1 MIVTVRKERI
11 ERNLKNMRLASGKP
25 LILMCKANGYGH
37 GMLEVARAEAAA
49 YGVATEEEGARLR
62 AVVRKDILLSAPR
75 TSALNLVEEHDLVPI
90 IGEEEYLKSA
100 VFSGKVRRCHLK
112 VDSGMHR
119 MGFRSPKEC
128 VEAALF
134 LAEHGVRLEGIATHY
149 KESGENVKRQNQ
161 AFDACLEAIFG
172 AYAAKELPLPIT
184 HVTASGRAE
193 AGKYD
198 MLRVGLAAYGY
209 GELSSLA
216 PAMEVSSEI
225 LCVKRIA
232 KGDTLGYGGAFLA
245 DRPLTACTVLGGYA
259 DGIDRREVGR
269 EVICKGVRCRIA
281 AVCMDTFEVVTERV
295 DLSVGDRVI
304 IMSEELDAA
313 YIARRRGSIPYE
325 VLVGYDTPRAERRYD
340 E

>member
-11 ERNLKNMRLASGKP
+11 ERNLKNMRLATGKP

-62 AVVRKDILLSAPR
+62 AVVSKDILVSAPR
-75 TSALNLVEEHDLVPI
+75 LSALDLIAKNDLVPI
-90 IGEEEYLKSA
+90 IGEETYLKAA

-112 VDSGMHR
+112 ADSGMHR
-119 MGFRSPKEC
+119 MGFRSPKDC
-128 VEAALF
+128 LDAALF
-134 LAEHGVRLEGIATHY
+134 LSEHGVRLEGIATHY
-149 KESGENVKRQNQ
+149 KESGENEKKQNA
-161 AFDACLEAIFG
+161 AFDACLSAIKG
-172 AYAAKELPLPIT
+172 AFSARGLPLPIT
-184 HVTASGRAE
+184 HVTASGRAD
-193 AGKYD
+193 AQKYD

-209 GELSSLA
+209 GDLDALA

-225 LCVKRIA
+225 LCVKRLA
-232 KGDTLGYGGAFLA
+232 AGDTLGYGSGFRAKKA
-245 DRPLTACTVLGGYA
+245 LTAYTVLGGYA

-269 EVICKGVRCRIA
+269 EVLCKGARCRIA

-295 DLSVGDRVI
+295 DLCVGDRVI

-313 YIARRRGSIPYE
+313 YVAACRGSIPYE
-325 VLVGYDTPRAERRYD
+325 VLVGYDTPRAEMHY